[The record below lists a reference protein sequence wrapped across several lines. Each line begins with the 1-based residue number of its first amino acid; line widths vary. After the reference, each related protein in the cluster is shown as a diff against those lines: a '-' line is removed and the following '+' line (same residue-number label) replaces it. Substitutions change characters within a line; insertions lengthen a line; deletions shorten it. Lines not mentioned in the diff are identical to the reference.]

1 MNRDKLSAAE
11 KKDIRSSYFKY
22 LVPTIIGMVAHC
34 CYCLADV
41 FFVGLA
47 EGSTGLAALNIAL
60 PVFTVYTTFS
70 IMLGV
75 GAATTISI
83 SIGEKH
89 PDRVNRLF
97 TLSIAC
103 VILIGLCFSVLGTVF
118 IGQLSYL
125 LGATPLIADSV
136 SAYLWP
142 INLFAFVYMLS
153 SALSVIVR
161 SDGNPKL
168 VMIAGTIGNL
178 TNILLDYLFVV
189 IFRMGIFGAGLATI
203 IGPFVT
209 LGILCLHFFLKQNH
223 MWFCRRFFSFS
234 LLWRII
240 KNGVG
245 SGVLEFSAGLII
257 LMFNMALLRVSGEN
271 AVAVFAVISNAAYV
285 GKGIFNG
292 MAQAAQPIIS
302 YNYGAKRF
310 RYVTQVNHYAMLTA
324 GLFGTACYALL
335 ALFPGPILSLFVGGD
350 TALLSIGIPAAMLYF
365 LSFPFTGL
373 NTILMYYFQS
383 TEKAVHTIIIAVLRG
398 IVLIAASL
406 ALLSWLFGLN
416 GVWLSLAAAEVTVF
430 FAFFPICLQAE
441 RKLLMQK
448 EGSIIHD

>member
-1 MNRDKLSAAE
+1 MMQGKKLSTAE
-11 KKDIRSSYFKY
+11 KRSIRNSYFKY

-41 FFVGLA
+41 FFVGLS
-47 EGSTGLAALNIAL
+47 EGADGLAALNVAL
-60 PVFTVYTTFS
+60 PIFTAYSTFS

-83 SIGEKH
+83 SIGEKNSG
-89 PDRVNRLF
+89 RVNQLF
-97 TLSIAC
+97 TLSVAG
-103 VILIGLCFSVLGTVF
+103 VTLIGVCFSVFGTIF
-118 IGQLSYL
+118 IGQVPYL
-125 LGATPLIADSV
+125 LGATPLIAGSV

-161 SDGNPKL
+161 NDGNPKL
-168 VMIAGTIGNL
+168 VMIAGTAGNL
-178 TNILLDYLFVV
+178 TNILLDYVFVL
-189 IFRMGIFGAGLATI
+189 IFKMGIFGAGLATI

-209 LGILCLHFFLKQNH
+209 LSILSLHFILKQNH
-223 MWFCRRFFSFS
+223 MWFCKKFFSLS
-234 LLWRII
+234 LLWRMI

-245 SGVLEFSAGLII
+245 SGVLELSAGLII

-271 AVAVFAVISNAAYV
+271 AVAVFAIISNIAYV

-292 MAQAAQPIIS
+292 MAQAAQPVIS

-310 RYVTQVNHYAMLTA
+310 RYVVQVNHYAMLTA
-324 GLFGTACYALL
+324 GLFGVACYAVL

-350 TALLSIGIPAAMLYF
+350 TALLSIGVPAVMLYF

-383 TEKAVHTIIIAVLRG
+383 TEKAVHTIVIAVLRG
-398 IVLIAASL
+398 VVLIAAAL
-406 ALLSWLFGLN
+406 AILPWLFGLN
-416 GVWLSLAAAEVTVF
+416 GVWLSLAAAEAAVF
-430 FAFFPICLQAE
+430 AVFYPIRLYTD
-441 RKLLMQK
+441 RRLL
-448 EGSIIHD
+448 S

>member
-1 MNRDKLSAAE
+1 MMQGKKLSTAE
-11 KKDIRSSYFKY
+11 KRSIRSSYFKY

-41 FFVGLA
+41 FFVGLS
-47 EGSTGLAALNIAL
+47 EGADGLAALNVAL
-60 PVFTVYTTFS
+60 PIFTAYSTFS

-83 SIGEKH
+83 SIGEKNSG
-89 PDRVNRLF
+89 RVNQLF
-97 TLSIAC
+97 TLSVAG
-103 VILIGLCFSVLGTVF
+103 VTLIGACFSVFGTIF
-118 IGQLSYL
+118 IGQVPYL
-125 LGATPLIADSV
+125 LGATPLIAGSV

-161 SDGNPKL
+161 NDGNPKL
-168 VMIAGTIGNL
+168 VMIAGTAGNL
-178 TNILLDYLFVV
+178 TNILLDYVFVL
-189 IFRMGIFGAGLATI
+189 IFKMGIFGAGLATI

-209 LGILCLHFFLKQNH
+209 LSILSLHFILKQNH
-223 MWFCRRFFSFS
+223 MWFCKKFFSLS
-234 LLWRII
+234 LLWRMI

-245 SGVLEFSAGLII
+245 SGVLELSAGLII

-271 AVAVFAVISNAAYV
+271 AVAVFAIISNIAYV

-292 MAQAAQPIIS
+292 MAQAAQPVIS

-310 RYVTQVNHYAMLTA
+310 RYVVQVNRYAMLTA
-324 GLFGTACYALL
+324 GLFGVACYAVL

-350 TALLSIGIPAAMLYF
+350 TVLLSIGVPAVMLYF

-383 TEKAVHTIIIAVLRG
+383 TEKAVHTIVIAVLRG
-398 IVLIAASL
+398 VVLIAAAL
-406 ALLSWLFGLN
+406 AILPWLFGLN
-416 GVWLSLAAAEVTVF
+416 GVWLSLAAAEAAVF
-430 FAFFPICLQAE
+430 AVFYPIRLYTD
-441 RKLLMQK
+441 RRLL
-448 EGSIIHD
+448 S